1 MKTISLTFVISFLS
15 LVSFAQ
21 IPTNGLVA
29 YYSFNGNANDE
40 SGNGYN
46 GTANGATL
54 ANDRFGNA
62 NSAYSFNGVNNYIDI
77 SSNASSFNFQQPA
90 SVSFWVKSS
99 VDDVHA
105 IYSVTNNIGDNGTT
119 IVIGNNTTGT
129 LTDEIITI
137 SHRSSSTDYYIAGHT
152 TTNRNLLFDNNWHN
166 IICVFDGVSAKIY
179 LDNILLSL
187 SSTYG
192 TNNGN
197 YGNVTNPTR
206 AVLGTRYANSA
217 YGVFHN
223 GGLDDI
229 RIYNRTLNST
239 EITEIYN
246 EPQCIASIPTVN
258 DTSVCGSGNYTL
270 TATGGTTYLWYNTAT
285 GDTSIY
291 TGSTYTTPLLT
302 SSAAYYVSNN
312 NGSCESLRDT
322 VTITVNS
329 LPNLSI
335 IDLNTGYCVNTT
347 PITLLGSPSGGV
359 FSGNGVSGD
368 LFTPASANIGSNSIS
383 YFYTNPSTGCS
394 NTINQSVTINN
405 SPSLSISGLNP
416 NFNINDASVTLYG
429 TPSGGTFVGT
439 GVTGNSFNP
448 SIAGA
453 GSHTVVYIYT
463 DGNGCSNAYCET
475 TDISTSKSEI
485 ISKESGLNVYPN
497 PNSGSFNV
505 SFSLNKSE
513 KVDIKVVN
521 NLGEV
526 IYTESNR
533 KAKGD
538 YNNTINLSSQP
549 DGIYYIDVEVGE
561 KNYSE
566 IISLMK

>member
-1 MKTISLTFVISFLS
+1 MKTITLTLVISL
-15 LVSFAQ
+15 LNLLGFAQ
-21 IPTNGLVA
+21 IPTNGIVA
-29 YYSFNGNANDE
+29 YYPFNGNANDE

-46 GTANGATL
+46 GTSSGATL

-62 NSAYSFNGVNNYIDI
+62 NSAYSFNGVNNYIDL
-77 SSNASSFNFQQPA
+77 STNASSFNFQQPA
-90 SVSFWVKSS
+90 TVSFWVKSS

-119 IVIGNNTTGT
+119 IVIGNNTTDK
-129 LTDEIITI
+129 LTNEIITI
-137 SHRSSSTDYYIAGHT
+137 SNYSSSTDYYIAGYT

-179 LDNILLSL
+179 LDNNLLSI
-187 SSTYG
+187 TTGWG
-192 TNNGN
+192 TNNGQ
-197 YGNVTNPTR
+197 YGNITSPTR
-206 AVLGTRYANSA
+206 AVLGTRYANSS

-229 RIYNRTLNST
+229 LVYNRVLNTTEIATIYNYTGCT
-239 EITEIYN
+239 T
-246 EPQCIASIPTVN
+246 SIPTAN
-258 DTSVCGSGNYTL
+258 DSSACGSGTYTL
-270 TATGGTTYLWYNTAT
+270 TATGGTNYLWYNTPIGGT
-285 GDTSIY
+285 YINI
-291 TGSTYTTPLLT
+291 GSTYTTPFLT
-302 SSAAYYVSNN
+302 STTTYYVANYD
-312 NGSCESLRDT
+312 GSCESARDT
-322 VTITVNS
+322 ATITINP

-335 IDLNTGYCVNTT
+335 IDFNTGYCVNSI
-347 PITLLGSPSGGV
+347 PVSLSGSPSGGV

-368 LFTPASANIGSNSIS
+368 LFIPASANIGSNSIS
-383 YFYTNPSTGCS
+383 YSYTNPSTGCS

-416 NFNINDASVTLYG
+416 NFNLNDASVTLYG

-448 SIAGA
+448 SIAGV

-475 TDISTSKSEI
+475 DDITTSKSEI
-485 ISKESGLNVYPN
+485 LTKESGINVYPN
-497 PNSGSFNV
+497 PNAGTFNV
-505 SFSLNKSE
+505 SLSLNKSE
-513 KVDIKVVN
+513 KVNIRVLN
-521 NLGEV
+521 NLGDV

-533 KAKGD
+533 RSKGN
-538 YNNTINLSSQP
+538 YNNPINLSSQP
-549 DGIYYIDVEVGE
+549 NGIYYIDVEIGE

-566 IISLMK
+566 IISLIR